1 MVTRGVRVPS
11 HQLTLNFIKMKT
23 LSELFELVAQ
33 AVDQNNDFTSRTW
46 FIDYSGHVN
55 KLQVRFYFAGWSTD
69 AHVEKV
75 EFKLDEDGIQG
86 AYWFIKTRLK

>member
-1 MVTRGVRVPS
+1 
-11 HQLTLNFIKMKT
+11 MKT

-33 AVDQNNDFTSRTW
+33 AVEKNQRGYGSHW
-46 FIDYSGHVN
+46 FIDYAGHVN
-55 KLQVRFYFAGWSTD
+55 KLSMRYYFAGWSEE

-75 EFKLDEDGIQG
+75 DFYLTEEGIQG

>member
-1 MVTRGVRVPS
+1 
-11 HQLTLNFIKMKT
+11 MKT

-33 AVDQNNDFTSRTW
+33 AVERNQQGYGSSHW

-55 KLQVRFYFAGWSTD
+55 KMSVRFYYTGWSTETEP
-69 AHVEKV
+69 EKV
-75 EFKLDEDGIQG
+75 DFYLTEDGIQG

>member
-1 MVTRGVRVPS
+1 
-11 HQLTLNFIKMKT
+11 MKT

-33 AVDQNNDFTSRTW
+33 AVEQNNRRDNDW

-55 KLQVRFYFAGWSTD
+55 KLAIRYYFAGWSEE
-69 AHVEKV
+69 AHVDSVDFYLTE
-75 EFKLDEDGIQG
+75 EGIQG